1 MNKFKNYPT
10 IEVIKSKKK
19 EDQTFSSNFFSF
31 EVVLNK
37 IKKLQ
42 TATTIQQNDTPTKIT
57 KKI

>member
-1 MNKFKNYPT
+1 MNKFKNYST
-10 IEVIKSKKK
+10 IKVIKSKKK
-19 EDQTFSSNFFSF
+19 EDQTFSFNFFSF